1 MPNPKDTVAILRT
14 YAQTIQTA
22 SREIGGLADGFT
34 KTTKNLNQNKIRDR
48 AVLDQILEDLE
59 LLQAKLHITLKAA
72 SLAAEVIPE
81 ADDPATGQPAFS
93 ESRTLSRGVEAPK
106 GLEAVDEIMGFAGS
120 RARGDGDD
128 HPPHGP
134 HGPHGLRSISDFLS
148 TIGQSVVAS
157 QEALDEQSIRYL
169 QSISDRPFIPPTL
182 FRIPKIS
189 AELKVGLSRGRRREL
204 SIIIA
209 SSKEELN
216 QMNEQT
222 INFEIA
228 AVPPTPELL
237 EILEGQAPR
246 IEFLFNREGRKEVF
260 HALEHI
266 QPEITEASETRLK
279 EQLARLISAENRD
292 RVLIWPV
299 DQRRSYLILFAG
311 ENSKDDV
318 AVWYLDRQNQK
329 LISIIRGDLKS
340 KIGEDQNPL
349 REFVLDLGQAQ
360 ARLL

>member
-22 SREIGGLADGFT
+22 SREIGDLADDFT
-34 KTTKNLNQNKIRDR
+34 KTTKNLSRNKIRDR
-48 AVLDQILEDLE
+48 AVLENILEDLE

-81 ADDPATGQPAFS
+81 EDDPATGQPVFP
-93 ESRTLSRGVEAPK
+93 ESPTLSRGLDAPEAM
-106 GLEAVDEIMGFAGS
+106 GAIDEMMGFAGP

-128 HPPHGP
+128 HQRHGP
-134 HGPHGLRSISDFLS
+134 HGPHKVRPISDFLS

-189 AELKVGLSRGRRREL
+189 AELKVGLTKGHTREL
-204 SIIIA
+204 SIFIA
-209 SSKEELN
+209 SSKEELR

-237 EILEGQAPR
+237 EILKGQAPR

-260 HALEHI
+260 HALENI
-266 QPEITEASETRLK
+266 QPEITEASASRLNEQLTRLIK
-279 EQLARLISAENRD
+279 VENRD
-292 RVLIWPV
+292 RVVIWPV
-299 DQRRSYLILFAG
+299 AHRRAFLILFAG

-318 AVWYLDRQNQK
+318 AVWYLDKQNQK
-329 LISIIRGDLKS
+329 LISIIRGDLKA

-349 REFVLDLGQAQ
+349 REFVLELGQAQ
-360 ARLL
+360 AKLL